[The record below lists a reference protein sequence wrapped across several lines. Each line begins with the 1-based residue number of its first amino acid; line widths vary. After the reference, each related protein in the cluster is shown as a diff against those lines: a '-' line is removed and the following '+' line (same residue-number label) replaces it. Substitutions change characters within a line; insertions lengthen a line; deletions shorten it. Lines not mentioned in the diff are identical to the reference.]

1 MGISDWRSGSALLH
15 NRQFQVLLAVFV
27 GLTLL
32 VCAIYFWAGGDDD
45 LMDQLRSSDRA
56 ERLAAIDA
64 LAKDGSQEAMRAVA
78 EVTTDR
84 DGRVA
89 SRAVLAVSS
98 SRLRNRRK
106 YVMHA
111 AQDPRPEVREA
122 GMIGVGRLG
131 DKQEAAML
139 SRVVNDRR
147 EDEHVRAAAV
157 QAIGLMRAWK
167 HRDAAILALDD
178 PSPRVRGRAAA
189 AVRSMIGRD
198 FGFRANDSEADR
210 KAAIKRILPLLD

>member
-1 MGISDWRSGSALLH
+1 MGISDWRSGSSLVRNKQL
-15 NRQFQVLLAVFV
+15 QVLLAVFV
-27 GLTLL
+27 GLAL
-32 VCAIYFWAGGDDD
+32 VLCAIYFWAGGNDD
-45 LMDQLRSSDRA
+45 LVDQLRSSDRSQ
-56 ERLAAIDA
+56 RLAAIDA
-64 LAKDGSQEAMRAVA
+64 LAQDGSDEAMEAVA
-78 EVTTDR
+78 AVAADEDA
-84 DGRVA
+84 RVA

-98 SRLRNRRK
+98 SRWKDRRK

-111 AQDPRPEVREA
+111 VADVRPEVREA

-139 SRVVNDRR
+139 SRVVDDSG

-157 QAIGLMRAWK
+157 QSIGLMRAWS
-167 HRDAAILALDD
+167 HRDAAIRALDD

-198 FGFRANDSEADR
+198 FGFRANDPPAKR